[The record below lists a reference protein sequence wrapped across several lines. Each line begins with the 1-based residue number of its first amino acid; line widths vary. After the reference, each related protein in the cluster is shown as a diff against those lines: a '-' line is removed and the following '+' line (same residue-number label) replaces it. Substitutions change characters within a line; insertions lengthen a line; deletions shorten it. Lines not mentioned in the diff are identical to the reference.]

1 MGAIGATCA
10 LASVLGTSVSQ
21 LYNAHQNMKRIGY
34 GSDYNWYLVNARSLQ
49 ERLVAPDILVSA
61 QDRALLSFI
70 SIQ

>member
-1 MGAIGATCA
+1 
-10 LASVLGTSVSQ
+10 
-21 LYNAHQNMKRIGY
+21 MKRIGY